1 MKTYCELYFSG
12 TSDNLRAFVKELKA
26 YINGDWRQVEQ
37 SERWEDYL
45 FIDYIGTDVDKAR
58 VSIYLGNDLAKG
70 QIKVGNIVPLEKN
83 SLSIDEYNSV
93 LKKFNRDIIEPYK
106 RHNHIINISEL
117 TSDEFDPLTVISK
130 VALQKLRAFCVA
142 ANKSTGSSHPC
153 DQERWYE
160 FICQTVEDGRIFDYE
175 TLATFLQD
183 ESYWGKKEKGDIG
196 VMGSYA
202 WDSEHAYELADEYEA
217 ACSVL
222 NYYRKTRGI

>member
-106 RHNHIINISEL
+106 RHNHIINISE
-117 TSDEFDPLTVISK
+117 
-130 VALQKLRAFCVA
+130 R
-142 ANKSTGSSHPC
+142 
-153 DQERWYE
+153 Y
-160 FICQTVEDGRIFDYE
+160 
-175 TLATFLQD
+175 
-183 ESYWGKKEKGDIG
+183 
-196 VMGSYA
+196 
-202 WDSEHAYELADEYEA
+202 
-217 ACSVL
+217 
-222 NYYRKTRGI
+222 

>member
-117 TSDEFDPLTVISK
+117 TNDEFDPLTVISK

-160 FICQTVEDGRIFDYE
+160 FRTIF
-175 TLATFLQD
+175 L
-183 ESYWGKKEKGDIG
+183 WKHG
-196 VMGSYA
+196 VHWEEVMS
-202 WDSEHAYELADEYEA
+202 WIILS
-217 ACSVL
+217 
-222 NYYRKTRGI
+222 